1 MLFRDAAWGEQ
12 RAGKVAMIQ
21 RDVKGKELLGNFDL
35 RPIVITR
42 LNNSRFN
49 VTCCDAFEETTWRL
63 VLHRQFLFVAMFSV
77 FGRTGW
83 FNLYNFYDA
92 IVT

>member
-12 RAGKVAMIQ
+12 RAGKVAMLK

-49 VTCCDAFEETTWRL
+49 VTCCDAFEETAWRL
-63 VLHRQFLFVAMFSV
+63 VLHRRFLFVAMYSI
-77 FGRTGW
+77 FGRIGW
-83 FNLYNFYDA
+83 F
-92 IVT
+92 